1 MAASSVLSQ
10 IEDLIGDVTETTAV
24 DEWAS
29 DTAREV
35 INILP
40 QDMLWSVSTTITDS
54 GSGATLTTAKF
65 LYAHKS
71 GYPANEIKPE
81 MRARATDNDSI
92 YLATVQ
98 SPAFYRETGKIYV
111 IPSGGSVVAVAYP
124 AIAYN
129 DPGVTGVPDDVK
141 HLVIYGT
148 AVKGRLNQ
156 LKELREDIVG
166 ITSPTYAVAT
176 ITLTAIPT
184 IADLSISAT
193 PPAVVS
199 APSFSY
205 ADISSDALTLANEIV
220 EPVLTIGDM
229 GAIQASAPTYDKPTL
244 VLGPSPTLTALDL
257 TSSLTAPTLV
267 NAPAYNYIDV
277 GDIATI
283 ADTNVSLGTAPA
295 YTGPTATSSV
305 VQAETY
311 IRTDEDIE
319 LANAELQKVSVELNK
334 FQNDVA
340 NALNEFNE
348 ANAVYQAELQ
358 KAIQNARLD
367 QERILAEI
375 QIEQDNKRQDRLQN
389 LQKEVQEYEAG
400 LKKYSLDFQ
409 DYQTKINNRIQLYQ
423 SNEVQAKL
431 EVWQKERSDDLNKYQ
446 LDVQNELNEFSEK
459 NTKYQAE
466 VGREMANFQKDI
478 QKAMEVAR
486 IELQAR
492 TAKQSEGTSIKVQ
505 EKQMKLQKDIENAM
519 RNYQASVDQY
529 GSSMAK
535 YQAEVQSYSAQVNTE
550 VTKYTVNEIQKE
562 IALWSGEQGQKLAK
576 YGSDM
581 QNNNSKFQS
590 EFGVYGRKLDLEF
603 QKHGTMMQE
612 LALLEKQYQQGL
624 QTFVASYTLPKGDN
638 DGQ

>member
-1 MAASSVLSQ
+1 
-10 IEDLIGDVTETTAV
+10 VT
-24 DEWAS
+24 
-29 DTAREV
+29 
-35 INILP
+35 
-40 QDMLWSVSTTITDS
+40 
-54 GSGATLTTAKF
+54 
-65 LYAHKS
+65 
-71 GYPANEIKPE
+71 
-81 MRARATDNDSI
+81 
-92 YLATVQ
+92 
-98 SPAFYRETGKIYV
+98 
-111 IPSGGSVVAVAYP
+111 
-124 AIAYN
+124 
-129 DPGVTGVPDDVK
+129 
-141 HLVIYGT
+141 
-148 AVKGRLNQ
+148 
-156 LKELREDIVG
+156 
-166 ITSPTYAVAT
+166 
-176 ITLTAIPT
+176 
-184 IADLSISAT
+184 
-193 PPAVVS
+193 
-199 APSFSY
+199 
-205 ADISSDALTLANEIV
+205 
-220 EPVLTIGDM
+220 
-229 GAIQASAPTYDKPTL
+229 
-244 VLGPSPTLTALDL
+244 
-257 TSSLTAPTLV
+257 
-267 NAPAYNYIDV
+267 APAYNYIDV

-283 ADTNVSLGTAPA
+283 ADTNVGLGTAPA

-409 DYQTKINNRIQLYQ
+409 DYQTKVNNRIQLYQ

-486 IELQAR
+486 MELQAR
-492 TAKQSEGTSIKVQ
+492 TTKQSEGTSIKVQ

>member
-1 MAASSVLSQ
+1 MASSVLSQ
-10 IEDLIGDVTETTAV
+10 ITDLIGDVVDTTAV
-24 DEWAS
+24 GEWAS

-35 INILP
+35 INLLP
-40 QDMLWSVSTTITDS
+40 QDMLWSVSDTLTDS
-54 GSGATLTTAKF
+54 GSGIAVTTAKF
-65 LYAHKS
+65 LYAHKA

-81 MRARATDNDSI
+81 MKARATDSGSI
-92 YLATVQ
+92 YLATTQ
-98 SPAFYRETGKIYV
+98 SPSFYRETGKV
-111 IPSGGSVVAVAYP
+111 FVVPSGGSVVAVTYP
-124 AIAYN
+124 TIAY
-129 DPGVTGVPDDVK
+129 DAAGVTGVPDDVK
-141 HLVIYGT
+141 HLVIWGT
-148 AVKGRLNQ
+148 AVKGRLSQ
-156 LKELREDIVG
+156 LKDLREDIVD

-176 ITLTAIPT
+176 ITLTAIPAISDLT
-184 IADLSISAT
+184 ISVS
-193 PPAVVS
+193 PPSVVS

-220 EPVLTIGDM
+220 EPVLTIADM
-229 GAIQASAPTYDKPTL
+229 SAISASAPTYDKPTL
-244 VLGPSPTLTALDL
+244 VLGPSPTLTPLNITTD
-257 TSSLTAPTLV
+257 LTAPDLV
-267 NAPAYNYIDV
+267 SAPAYNYIDV

-283 ADTNVSLGTAPA
+283 ADTNVTLGTAPA

-305 VQAETY
+305 LQAETY

-375 QIEQDNKRQDRLQN
+375 QIEQNNKRQDRLQN

-409 DYQTKINNRIQLYQ
+409 DYQTKVNNKIQLYQ

-486 IELQAR
+486 MELQAR
-492 TAKQSEGTSIKVQ
+492 TTKQSEGTSIKVQ